1 MINEDYGNLFS
12 IKRELG
18 AGGFGSV
25 NLAETLN
32 GQTKVVVKFIN
43 ISKLQTESEK
53 EYCMSEP
60 KLLRKLQKLN
70 H

>member
-32 GQTKVVVKFIN
+32 GQTKVVVKFTN
-43 ISKLQTESEK
+43 IENL
-53 EYCMSEP
+53 
-60 KLLRKLQKLN
+60 
-70 H
+70 